1 MSEMVRYTGKIAPV
15 GKLPNETLEEQCKR
29 ILAEHNYFELNGYC
43 DSWREM
49 LNEELHERYV
59 VACGEVY
66 KVIEKNY
73 KAIDDDIF
81 NARDNGD
88 GTIDYEVMYY
98 NGGCSLDEAI
108 EYALEEVDF

>member
-1 MSEMVRYTGKIAPV
+1 MSEMVHYTGKITPV
-15 GKLPNETLEEQCKR
+15 GKLLNETLEEQCKR
-29 ILAEHNYFELNGYC
+29 ILAEHNYFELDGYC
-43 DSWREM
+43 DSWSEM
-49 LNEELHERYV
+49 LCDKLYERYV
-59 VACGEVY
+59 IACGEVY

-98 NGGCSLDEAI
+98 DGGCSLNEAI
-108 EYALEEVDF
+108 EYALDDIGF